1 MVKSQPVYLDYCASA
16 PIKHG
21 VWEVTSALLHQT
33 GNASSIHGFGRGQR
47 QQVDMAR
54 QTLAQHFAV
63 KPQQVIFTSGATE
76 ANNMAIH
83 GTPYRSVIVSSLEHP
98 SILNVVPEA
107 RQIKATTDGVI
118 DLGHL
123 EDLLKISPSP
133 ALVCVMLVN
142 NETGVIQPVG
152 QAAAL
157 AHNYGAKIHCDAV
170 AGLGRLAFTFADLG
184 VDSLSICAHKVGGP
198 QGVGALIV
206 REGHAIQPLLIGGGQ
221 EMRQRAGTENVAA
234 IAGFA
239 EALRFLEEDMA
250 QGCLWL
256 SWRSAF
262 EAKIMSEVPDA
273 VIFGKGAPRAANII
287 SLAMPGVSQESQL
300 MTFDLAG
307 FAVSAGSACS
317 SGKVQP
323 SPVLLAMGAGPL
335 AAQTIRVSFG
345 WSTSREDLDNF
356 ANCWIEFYRRS
367 RQKAVAA

>member
-1 MVKSQPVYLDYCASA
+1 MVTSHPAYLDYCASA
-16 PIKHG
+16 PIRHG
-21 VWEVTSALLHQT
+21 VWEATSALLHQT
-33 GNASSIHGFGRGQR
+33 GNASSVHGFGRTQR
-47 QQVDMAR
+47 QQVDKAR
-54 QTLAQHFAV
+54 QALAQHFAV

-76 ANNMAIH
+76 ANNMAIQ
-83 GTPYRSVIVSSLEHP
+83 GTVHRSVIVSSLEHP
-98 SILNVVPEA
+98 SIINAAPEA

-123 EDLLKISPSP
+123 EDLLKTSPSP

-157 AHNYGAKIHCDAV
+157 ARSYGAKIHCDAV
-170 AGLGRLAFTFADLG
+170 AGLGRLGFTFADLG
-184 VDSLSICAHKVGGP
+184 VDSLSVCAHKIGGP
-198 QGVGALIV
+198 QGVGTLITLEHHV
-206 REGHAIQPLLIGGGQ
+206 LQPLLVGGGQ
-221 EMRQRAGTENVAA
+221 EMRQRAGTENVPA

-239 EALRFLEEDMA
+239 EAMRFLEEDMQ

-256 SWRSAF
+256 SWRSALETQIMK
-262 EAKIMSEVPDA
+262 EAPDA
-273 VIFGKGAPRAANII
+273 IIFGKGAPRAANIVSI
-287 SLAMPGVSQESQL
+287 AMPGVSQESQL

-323 SPVLLAMGAGPL
+323 SHVLLAMGAGPL

-345 WSTSREDLDNF
+345 WSTSREDLDSF
-356 ANCWIEFYRRS
+356 ADCWIEFYRRT